1 MIAMIFLFCCKEKK
15 KKKIL
20 ELLQKLISLHG
31 SIFTNF
37 YSLKKKKKISKSNRL
52 GTDIYI
58 CFLFFHIELTLLM

>member
-1 MIAMIFLFCCKEKK
+1 MAKSYKCNHLHIILTQRIAMIFLFCCKEKK

-37 YSLKKKKKISKSNRL
+37 YSFKKKKK
-52 GTDIYI
+52 
-58 CFLFFHIELTLLM
+58 F